1 MSGTVIGPIP
11 MSVEIGMTAGPNRL
25 GTVRLRV
32 LPGLV
37 SWAGMVGMVNPS
49 MVMGPVRLALR
60 GTLRPM
66 SPVMLIGISE
76 MSTLVSI
83 PSDQPPWALGDPDPL
98 LAYPDPKLTNR
109 PDRFVPRLSS
119 PETNADS
126 AGSRVLV
133 LL

>member
-11 MSVEIGMTAGPNRL
+11 MSVDIGMTAGPNRL
-25 GTVRLRV
+25 GTVMLRV
-32 LPGLV
+32 LVGL
-37 SWAGMVGMVNPS
+37 SRAAGMVGMVNPS

-83 PSDQPPWALGDPDPL
+83 PSDQPPVAGGEPSPLLPDP
-98 LAYPDPKLTNR
+98 ALTNR

-126 AGSRVLV
+126 DGSRVLV